1 MKKLVASSG
10 IGACAT
16 KRSPVLVFG
25 WRKYGRKNLDALE
38 NRAAG
43 IWLFVKG
50 RFVCGSVIRVL
61 PKFPASNVGLIAN
74 ELNSVSVRI
83 LVSSRLAKKK
93 ALSFLMGPPT
103 LPPNWLR
110 RSFGRVWANVFRAS
124 NRSLRT
130 N

>member
-1 MKKLVASSG
+1 MKKFVPSSG

-25 WRKYGRKNLDALE
+25 CRKYGKKNLDAAE

-50 RFVCGSVIRVL
+50 RFVSGSVIRVL
-61 PKFPASNVGLIAN
+61 PKFPPRGAGLMAN
-74 ELNSVSVRI
+74 ELNSVLVRF

-93 ALSFLMGPPT
+93 ALSFLMGPPA
-103 LPPNWLR
+103 LPPNWFR
-110 RSFGRVWANVFRAS
+110 RSFGRVRANVFRAS
-124 NRSLRT
+124 
-130 N
+130 